1 MDSIVTVIDMQTKL
15 LNVMSDK
22 NLLQNSVKFLKI
34 ANDLGL
40 KVIATQQYKKGLGDT
55 DEQILNLINSK
66 IFDKSEFSAF
76 NVIKD
81 EISGYRNVILIG
93 VEAHICVYQSAKDL
107 LNNGYNVT
115 LVDECVGS
123 RDERNKELTFLNLNG
138 VTVKSTEMI
147 AFEMMRSAEHVKFKD
162 ICKELFKI

>member
-55 DEQILNLINSK
+55 DEQILNLIIPKYLISRNS
-66 IFDKSEFSAF
+66 
-76 NVIKD
+76 
-81 EISGYRNVILIG
+81 R
-93 VEAHICVYQSAKDL
+93 L
-107 LNNGYNVT
+107 LT
-115 LVDECVGS
+115 L
-123 RDERNKELTFLNLNG
+123 
-138 VTVKSTEMI
+138 
-147 AFEMMRSAEHVKFKD
+147 
-162 ICKELFKI
+162 

>member
-93 VEAHICVYQSAKDL
+93 VEAHIYVYQSAKDL

-138 VTVKSTEMI
+138 VTVKSAEMI

-162 ICKELFKI
+162 ISKLIK

>member
-40 KVIATQQYKKGLGDT
+40 KVIATQQYKKGLGDI

-162 ICKELFKI
+162 ISKLIK

>member
-15 LNVMSDK
+15 LNTMSDK

-123 RDERNKELTFLNLNG
+123 RDERNKELTFLNLNV

-162 ICKELFKI
+162 ISKLIK

>member
-162 ICKELFKI
+162 ISKLIK

>member
-138 VTVKSTEMI
+138 VTVKSAEMI

-162 ICKELFKI
+162 ISKLIK

>member
-15 LNVMSDK
+15 LNTMSDK

-162 ICKELFKI
+162 ISKLIK

>member
-1 MDSIVTVIDMQTKL
+1 M
-15 LNVMSDK
+15 
-22 NLLQNSVKFLKI
+22 
-34 ANDLGL
+34 
-40 KVIATQQYKKGLGDT
+40 
-55 DEQILNLINSK
+55 INSK

-138 VTVKSTEMI
+138 VTVKSAEMI

-162 ICKELFKI
+162 ISKLIK

>member
-162 ICKELFKI
+162 I

>member
-93 VEAHICVYQSAKDL
+93 VEAYIYVYQSAKDL

-138 VTVKSTEMI
+138 VTVKSAEMI

-162 ICKELFKI
+162 ISKLIK

>member
-55 DEQILNLINSK
+55 DE
-66 IFDKSEFSAF
+66 
-76 NVIKD
+76 
-81 EISGYRNVILIG
+81 
-93 VEAHICVYQSAKDL
+93 
-107 LNNGYNVT
+107 
-115 LVDECVGS
+115 
-123 RDERNKELTFLNLNG
+123 
-138 VTVKSTEMI
+138 
-147 AFEMMRSAEHVKFKD
+147 
-162 ICKELFKI
+162 

>member
-15 LNVMSDK
+15 LNTMSDK

-147 AFEMMRSAEHVKFKD
+147 AFEMM
-162 ICKELFKI
+162 

>member
-15 LNVMSDK
+15 LNAMSDK

-138 VTVKSTEMI
+138 VTVKSAEMI

-162 ICKELFKI
+162 ISKLIK